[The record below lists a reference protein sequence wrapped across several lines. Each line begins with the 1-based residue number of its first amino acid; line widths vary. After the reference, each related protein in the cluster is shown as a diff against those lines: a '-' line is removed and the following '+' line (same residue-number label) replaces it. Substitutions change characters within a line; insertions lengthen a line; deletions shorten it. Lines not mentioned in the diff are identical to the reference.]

1 MIQDF
6 ANLLVIFA
14 YFSVITSEKEDKY
27 TSAQYFPRDPYYSTV
42 RDSKLVLS
50 FMMSFKEEDRITSY
64 IFIKYLI
71 LNENVLEALLMVNA
85 FQFECCLSSET

>member
-14 YFSVITSEKEDKY
+14 YFSVTTSEKEDRY

-50 FMMSFKEEDRITSY
+50 FMMSFKEDWITSY

-71 LNENVLEALLMVNA
+71 LNENVLEALLMVKA